1 MAAVSVKS
9 LKSLEY
15 KKIIRCLHLLLIDK
29 NNDLA
34 VTLSWGKL
42 GSLVVQC
49 LIKALQTFCIYWQH
63 VDKLLST
70 DMYVATDM
78 ISLKVLE
85 MANMLL
91 AYAAAGLVTWD
102 LQYNWI

>member
-1 MAAVSVKS
+1 MFASFAD
-9 LKSLEY
+9 
-15 KKIIRCLHLLLIDK
+15 RQ
-29 NNDLA
+29 NDLA
-34 VTLSWGKL
+34 VTLSWVKL

-49 LIKALQTFCIYWQH
+49 LIKALQTFFIYWQH
-63 VDKLLST
+63 LDKLLST
-70 DMYVATDM
+70 DMYVATD

-85 MANMLL
+85 MASMLL

>member
-1 MAAVSVKS
+1 MFASFAD
-9 LKSLEY
+9 
-15 KKIIRCLHLLLIDK
+15 RQ
-29 NNDLA
+29 NDLA
-34 VTLSWGKL
+34 VTLSWVKL

-49 LIKALQTFCIYWQH
+49 LIKALQTFFIYWQH

-70 DMYVATDM
+70 DMYVATDV
-78 ISLKVLE
+78 SLKVLE

>member
-1 MAAVSVKS
+1 MFASFAD
-9 LKSLEY
+9 
-15 KKIIRCLHLLLIDK
+15 RQ
-29 NNDLA
+29 NDLA
-34 VTLSWGKL
+34 VTLSWVKL

-49 LIKALQTFCIYWQH
+49 LIKALQTFFIYWQH
-63 VDKLLST
+63 VDKLLGT
-70 DMYVATDM
+70 AMYVATYI

-91 AYAAAGLVTWD
+91 AYAAAGLVAWD

>member
-1 MAAVSVKS
+1 MFASFAD
-9 LKSLEY
+9 
-15 KKIIRCLHLLLIDK
+15 RQ
-29 NNDLA
+29 NDLA
-34 VTLSWGKL
+34 VTLSWVKL

-49 LIKALQTFCIYWQH
+49 LIKALQTFFIYWQH

-70 DMYVATDM
+70 DMYVATD

>member
-1 MAAVSVKS
+1 MFASFAD
-9 LKSLEY
+9 
-15 KKIIRCLHLLLIDK
+15 RQ
-29 NNDLA
+29 NDLA
-34 VTLSWGKL
+34 VTLSWVKL

-49 LIKALQTFCIYWQH
+49 LIKALQTFFIYWQH
-63 VDKLLST
+63 LDKLLST
-70 DMYVATDM
+70 DMYVATD

>member
-1 MAAVSVKS
+1 MFASFAD
-9 LKSLEY
+9 
-15 KKIIRCLHLLLIDK
+15 RQ
-29 NNDLA
+29 NDLA
-34 VTLSWGKL
+34 VTLSWVKL

-49 LIKALQTFCIYWQH
+49 LIKALQTFFIYWQH

-70 DMYVATDM
+70 DMYVATD

-91 AYAAAGLVTWD
+91 AYTAAGLVTRD
-102 LQYNWI
+102 IQYNWI